1 MTARHGVR
9 FAALFCLASL
19 LSGCDMLGIETPAQQ
34 AAAAQAEGKAIGS
47 ACRHAGRAIEDCFA
61 LNPQANKSAV
71 FSGWKDMNDYMTKNK
86 IEVVTPQVVRAER
99 SNARG
104 TRGTKSES
112 DADLAESESRAAP
125 ADDPDAKPARPQ
137 EKSRATTDRGQAA
150 HT

>member
-1 MTARHGVR
+1 
-9 FAALFCLASL
+9 
-19 LSGCDMLGIETPAQQ
+19 MLGIETPAQQ

-86 IEVVTPQVVRAER
+86 IEVVPPQVVRAER
-99 SNARG
+99 AGSRG
-104 TRGTKSES
+104 SRGTKSES
-112 DADLAESESRAAP
+112 DADLAETESRPAP
-125 ADDPDAKPARPQ
+125 ADDADAKPARPP
-137 EKSRATTDRGQAA
+137 EKSRASSERGQAA